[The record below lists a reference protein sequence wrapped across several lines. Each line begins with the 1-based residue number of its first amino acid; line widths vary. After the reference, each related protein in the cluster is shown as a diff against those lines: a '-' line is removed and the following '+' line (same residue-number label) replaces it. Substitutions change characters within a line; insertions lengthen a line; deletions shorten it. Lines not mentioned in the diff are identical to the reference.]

1 VKSVVKLPMPDN
13 SIAGSI
19 AKGVED
25 AIIPRGV
32 DKAQLL
38 STELKNKHI
47 DEAERVQKSRY

>member
-1 VKSVVKLPMPDN
+1 MPDN
-13 SIAGSI
+13 SISGSI